1 MYAGEVVES
10 ASAEALFAAPTHPY
24 TRGLLRCIPVPGT
37 VRRDAPLGSIPGVVP
52 RIAPDFVGCAF
63 RDRCAH
69 AIAECARE
77 VPRLSASADHDYLC
91 RLPSDWTRAE
101 AA

>member
-10 ASAEALFAAPTHPY
+10 APAHSLFAAPTHPY
-24 TRGLLRCIPVPGT
+24 TRGLLRCIPVPNK
-37 VRRDAPLGSIPGVVP
+37 VRRDEPLGSIPGVVP

-63 RDRCAH
+63 RDRCEH
-69 AIAECARE
+69 AIAECARAAPHQR
-77 VPRLSASADHDYLC
+77 VGADHDYLC
-91 RLPSDWTRAE
+91 RLSSDWTRAE